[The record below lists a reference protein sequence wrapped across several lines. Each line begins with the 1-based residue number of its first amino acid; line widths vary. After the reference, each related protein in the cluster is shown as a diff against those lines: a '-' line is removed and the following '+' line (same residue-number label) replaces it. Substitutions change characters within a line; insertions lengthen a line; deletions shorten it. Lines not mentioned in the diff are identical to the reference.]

1 MSAAVGAA
9 LKKIAIS
16 IVSNPKVLK
25 KILIWVLVLLFAFF
39 TPLLAIYTVLTG
51 ELQVDTDRL
60 LEIYEESINDELIE
74 EFQKMNDT
82 MEEIEDALDDAD
94 LKGNYREAQVLCA
107 LGLFEFSDESDFTS
121 SLVYCFE
128 NSEDDKDLVESIND
142 TFGCDISYDEF
153 KKLANSIQSTYI
165 NTAGYTDPT
174 KKNNIDLCIWAE
186 DALAN
191 GWGYVYGTFGTIL
204 SNSILDYKTEQ
215 YPIEVGANR
224 DFIRANW
231 LGGRTA
237 DCVGLIKG
245 YSWLDAET
253 GQINYGTN
261 GMPDLGAN
269 GMLNSATE
277 KGTIDTL
284 PEIPGIAVWHDG
296 HIGIYIGDG
305 YVIQAYSTKKGVIKT
320 PLSYNNWTHWLKIPY
335 IEYVAEEPTE
345 EK

>member
-39 TPLLAIYTVLTG
+39 TPLLAIYTALTG

-60 LEIYEESINDELIE
+60 LEIYEQSITDELIE
-74 EFQKMNDT
+74 ELQKMNDT
-82 MEEIEDALDDAD
+82 MEEIEDALDGAG
-94 LKGNYREAQVLCA
+94 LKGNFREAQVLCA
-107 LGLFEFSDESDFTS
+107 LGLFKFSDEDDFTS
-121 SLVYCFE
+121 MLVYCFQ
-128 NSEDDKDLVESIND
+128 NSENDEELVENINIK
-142 TFGCDISYDEF
+142 FGSDIKYEEF
-153 KKLANSIQSTYI
+153 KRIADSIYSTYI

-191 GWGYVYGTFGTIL
+191 GWGYVYGTFGTVL
-204 SNSILDYKTEQ
+204 TNTILDYKAEQ
-215 YPIEVGANR
+215 YPIEVGANST
-224 DFIRANW
+224 FIRANW

-253 GQINYGTN
+253 GQINYATN

-269 GMLNSATE
+269 GMFNSATE
-277 KGTIDTL
+277 KGTIDTI

-296 HIGIYIGDG
+296 HIGVYVGDG

-320 PLSYNNWTHWLKIPY
+320 PLTYNNWTHWLKIPY
-335 IEYVAEEPTE
+335 IEYVTE
-345 EK
+345 E